1 MPWVIARLAE
11 PSTWVGIGLV
21 ANSVAQGLPAILSD
35 ASHGNWAGVLTVIG
49 GVVGMIMS
57 EKK

>member
-1 MPWVIARLAE
+1 MPWVIARLVE

-21 ANSVAQGLPAILSD
+21 ANAVAQGLPAVVSD
-35 ASHGNWAGVLTVIG
+35 VQHGNWAGVLTVIG
-49 GVVGMIMS
+49 GVVGIVMS